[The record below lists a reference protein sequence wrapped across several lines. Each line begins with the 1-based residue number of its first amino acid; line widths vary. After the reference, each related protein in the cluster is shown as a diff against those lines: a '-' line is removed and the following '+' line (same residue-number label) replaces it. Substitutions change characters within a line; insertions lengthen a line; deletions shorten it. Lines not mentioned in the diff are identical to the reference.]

1 MPAVKAA
8 TISWKMHQN
17 ASFPHHN
24 PASYIWGRV
33 STKCRLLCNIRLCDI
48 PIIGLH
54 WCIVSYTVAIQ
65 KIYYQEGYMGR
76 IVTDNRVVGV
86 YPISKEHCWK
96 HACIGSF
103 SFLRYCRILELSA
116 DIYHKSL
123 DLFEQEKFVST
134 KFKMTAAVD
143 SFDHNPSS
151 STRTGSYHG
160 YHHIPFLD
168 CCAWKCL
175 VCLLHTLQ

>member
-33 STKCRLLCNIRLCDI
+33 STKCHLLCNIRLCDI

-65 KIYYQEGYMGR
+65 KTYYQEVSGR
-76 IVTDNRVVGV
+76 IVTVNRVVGV

-103 SFLRYCRILELSA
+103 SFSRYCRILVLNYQQTFIINHWIYSSKRNLSPPNSKWQLLWTVS
-116 DIYHKSL
+116 ITTL
-123 DLFEQEKFVST
+123 DSWWAFIFVFSCHWWLE
-134 KFKMTAAVD
+134 
-143 SFDHNPSS
+143 SFM
-151 STRTGSYHG
+151 GC
-160 YHHIPFLD
+160 F
-168 CCAWKCL
+168 
-175 VCLLHTLQ
+175 